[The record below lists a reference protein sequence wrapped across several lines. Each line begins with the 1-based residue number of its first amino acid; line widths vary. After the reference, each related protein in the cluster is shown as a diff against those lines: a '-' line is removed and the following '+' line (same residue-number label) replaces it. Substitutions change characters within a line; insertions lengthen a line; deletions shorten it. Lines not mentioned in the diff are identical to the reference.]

1 MLTNGD
7 FQYLNKLHDL
17 HNDSNFFPKR
27 IKIEKV
33 EKLVADL
40 LW

>member
-1 MLTNGD
+1 MEI
-7 FQYLNKLHDL
+7 LNILI
-17 HNDSNFFPKR
+17 NYMTFTMIQIPKR

-40 LW
+40 L